1 MAFSFY
7 ISYILM
13 LIIILTCKM
22 SGQFIFFTCEV
33 YVPFQFC
40 ISHLFLCTFK
50 IVYSVKTFIKSIKWQ
65 VIQDNQ
71 MCTNHKA
78 IIKDLVS
85 RMHVLYTLHIHIYI
99 NTYIHIY
106 YI

>member
-1 MAFSFY
+1 MTFSFY

-13 LIIILTCKM
+13 LIIILTHKM
-22 SGQFIFFTCEV
+22 SNQFIFFTCEV

-40 ISHLFLCTFK
+40 ISHFFLCTFK
-50 IVYSVKTFIKSIKWQ
+50 IVYSVKTFIKCIKWQ
-65 VIQDNQ
+65 VIQENQ
-71 MCTNHKA
+71 MCTNHKT

-85 RMHVLYTLHIHIYI
+85 RMHVLHTLQY
-99 NTYIHIY
+99 NTYTHIY